1 MTTCGDLRNL
11 LAAPPGL
18 PCLPHPFKR
27 DRNIVPGT
35 KVCGIDFYGIRI
47 TFKCQGI
54 VPFLEDGISHGDPL
68 RCIAGSRLEKWVD
81 EEGFHPV
88 KGIEGQPVRAMQ
100 VRDKDEQVV
109 IHRWH
114 MKDSSLKPYSL
125 VLNIVT
131 GFVRMSKARF
141 PLKI

>member
-1 MTTCGDLRNL
+1 
-11 LAAPPGL
+11 
-18 PCLPHPFKR
+18 
-27 DRNIVPGT
+27 
-35 KVCGIDFYGIRI
+35 
-47 TFKCQGI
+47 
-54 VPFLEDGISHGDPL
+54 
-68 RCIAGSRLEKWVD
+68 
-81 EEGFHPV
+81 
-88 KGIEGQPVRAMQ
+88 MQ